1 METAEINKGG
11 ETRIRTIL
19 HRTAA
24 GLSITIWA
32 VPEVEEFMRRVG
44 NGETVAVSSIGRH
57 WVSPTGEAL
66 YAYAM
71 PLLSELLHTDEGA
84 PITLDRLGC
93 PLLENI
99 TGGKYETINLSF
111 LRLRG
116 ISDGQGVTFGVRGVY
131 SLGHLRKLLD
141 RINGATRKFYV
152 DYMRPMDLSSSLTV
166 DKGIPA
172 MGMQE
177 LRL

>member
-19 HRTAA
+19 HRTSA
-24 GLSITIWA
+24 GLSITVWA
-32 VPEVEEFMRRVG
+32 VPEVEEFMRRIG
-44 NGETVAVSSIGRH
+44 NGETVAVNSIGRH
-57 WVSPTGEAL
+57 WTPLTSDAL

-71 PLLSELLHTDEGA
+71 PPMTEQLHTDEGG
-84 PITLDRLGC
+84 PITLERLGH
-93 PLLENI
+93 PLLEQV
-99 TGGKYETINLSF
+99 GGKYEQINLSF

-116 ISDGQGVTFGVRGVY
+116 ISEGQGVTFGVKGVY
-131 SLGHLRKLLD
+131 SLGHLRKMLD
-141 RINGATRKFYV
+141 KVNGATRKFYV

-166 DKGIPA
+166 DKGLPS